1 MGSRSR
7 EAEAFLGTL
16 EELPPEVVSA
26 CDGWTVHEITAHLA
40 ATAAEVTRHLVPYL
54 EGRPVP
60 ATASFEEREPAFRAL
75 GDGELRL
82 RLEAEEDTVQIA
94 LAAVLAEEPDA
105 VIPWTG
111 RQMAVATFL
120 PHLRNEYAI
129 HRWDI
134 AGDDDV
140 SAELLGQGD
149 LTEHAVTVLGQ
160 ILVVRGTHHDPRPG
174 ENFQVRL
181 RSPGAAD
188 VHLKVEAGVAGLEF
202 GDHDGDLPTIELDAA
217 ARTLVL
223 WGRRPGP
230 PSRIRSHLDAAALAR
245 SQVLLSG
252 Y

>member
-7 EAEAFLGTL
+7 EAEAFLSSL
-16 EELPPEVVSA
+16 QDLPPEVVSG

-60 ATASFEEREPAFRAL
+60 ATASFEEREPPFRAL

-82 RLEAEEDTVQIA
+82 RLEAEEDTAQIA
-94 LAAVLAEEPDA
+94 IASVLAEEADA
-105 VIPWTG
+105 EIPWTG
-111 RQMAVATFL
+111 RQMAVAKFL

-160 ILVVRGTHHDPRPG
+160 ILVIRGKTHDPRPG
-174 ENFQVRL
+174 EDLQVRL

-188 VHLKVEAGVAGLEF
+188 VHLNVEAGAAGLEF
-202 GDHDGDLPTIELDAA
+202 GDRSGDPPTMELDAA

-230 PSRIRSHLDAAALAR
+230 PSRIRSHLEPAVLAR
-245 SQVLLSG
+245 TQVLLSG

>member
-7 EAEAFLGTL
+7 EAEAFLSAL
-16 EELPPEVVSA
+16 QDLPPEVVSA
-26 CDGWTVHEITAHLA
+26 CDGWTAHEITAHLV

-60 ATASFEEREPAFRAL
+60 PTASFEEREPPFRAL
-75 GDGELRL
+75 GDAELRL
-82 RLEAEEDTVQIA
+82 RLEAEEDTAQIA
-94 LAAVLAEEPDA
+94 IAAVLAEEADA

-111 RQMAVATFL
+111 RQMAVAKFL

-129 HRWDI
+129 HRWDV

-140 SAELLGQGD
+140 SAEPLGQED

-160 ILVVRGTHHDPRPG
+160 ILVVRGKRHDPRPG
-174 ENFQVRL
+174 EDFHVRL
-181 RSPGAAD
+181 RSPGAPD
-188 VHLKVEAGVAGLEF
+188 VHLKVAAGVAGLEF
-202 GDHDGDLPTIELDAA
+202 GDTDAGRPTIELDAA

>member
-16 EELPPEVVSA
+16 QDLPPEVVSA
-26 CDGWTVHEITAHLA
+26 CDGWTVHEITAHVA

-60 ATASFEEREPAFRAL
+60 ATASFEEREPPFRAL

-82 RLEAEEDTVQIA
+82 RLEAEEDTAQIA
-94 LAAVLAEEPDA
+94 IAAVLAEEADA

-111 RQMAVATFL
+111 RQMAVAKFL

-140 SAELLGQGD
+140 SAELLGHAD

-160 ILVVRGTHHDPRPG
+160 ILVVRGKEHDPRP
-174 ENFQVRL
+174 EEDFDVRL

-188 VHLKVEAGVAGLEF
+188 VHLKVDSGVAGLDF
-202 GDHDGDLPTIELDAA
+202 GGPEGDVPTIELDAA

-223 WGRRPGP
+223 WGRRPEP
-230 PSRIRSHLDAAALAR
+230 PSRIRSDLDAADLAR
-245 SQVLLSG
+245 TQVLLSG